1 MRRQNDPAK
10 SAWAAAALRP
20 PALLLPEIRF
30 PGTAESEDRLPA
42 GIPNPPA
49 VRDFPSPAR
58 VCPPHAPRTSASVR
72 PPEISDS
79 NMQVPAHF

>member
-30 PGTAESEDRLPA
+30 PETAESEDRD
-42 GIPNPPA
+42 
-49 VRDFPSPAR
+49 RK
-58 VCPPHAPRTSASVR
+58 SV
-72 PPEISDS
+72 
-79 NMQVPAHF
+79 V